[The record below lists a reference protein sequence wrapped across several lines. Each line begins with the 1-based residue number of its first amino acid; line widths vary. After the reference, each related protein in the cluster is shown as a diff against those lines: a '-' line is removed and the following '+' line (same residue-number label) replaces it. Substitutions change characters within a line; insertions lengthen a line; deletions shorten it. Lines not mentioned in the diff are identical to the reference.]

1 MLVPSEGH
9 IIYLTLYTMA
19 AAPRRIG
26 LVIPKKTPVAAS
38 LLSVA
43 PPRPSIFDEGAE
55 RPAPPDDVHGAIR
68 RAQEIR
74 AAQAAAATEAAAAS
88 SDAAA
93 AYDYDSWKGTV
104 DEAAARDREARKAAQ
119 LRGAPPREARYITSL
134 LAKAA
139 ERKRERDSIFDRMHA
154 KELAAEEGAA
164 GTSEKFVTPAY
175 QAVLAERAAAEAE
188 ELKRA
193 AREVHVGAT
202 GSMADFY
209 TNLMTRNV
217 SFGAAPPSA
226 TAAAAPVVVP
236 SPAAAAALPVAA
248 ALAGVK
254 RDRGVRD
261 DLAPAPPAACAERAA
276 PESERVSQVPQD
288 AAATA
293 AAARH
298 LPRSAP
304 VFVEPGGGPAESL
317 LATGTAAA
325 QSSHPQPTAAP
336 ARRIPVSQDA
346 IAQARAAALARLEAR
361 KAAAA
366 ASNTG

>member
-1 MLVPSEGH
+1 M
-9 IIYLTLYTMA
+9 
-19 AAPRRIG
+19 
-26 LVIPKKTPVAAS
+26 AAS
-38 LLSVA
+38 LRTVA
-43 PPRPSIFDEGAE
+43 PPRPCVFDEGAE

-74 AAQAAAATEAAAAS
+74 AAQAVAATEAAAAS

-119 LRGAPPREARYITSL
+119 QRGAPPREARYITSL

-209 TNLMTRNV
+209 SNLMTRNV
-217 SFGAAPPSA
+217 SFGAAPPPP
-226 TAAAAPVVVP
+226 TAAAAPAVVP
-236 SPAAAAALPVAA
+236 SPAAAAAPPVARAA

-254 RDRGVRD
+254 RDRGERD
-261 DLAPAPPAACAERAA
+261 DVAPAPCAASAGPAA
-276 PESERVSQVPQD
+276 PDSERVSRAAPVPLG
-288 AAATA
+288 AAAMA
-293 AAARH
+293 AAASSM
-298 LPRSAP
+298 PQSAP
-304 VFVEPGGGPAESL
+304 IVVEPRGGPAEPL
-317 LATGTAAA
+317 GTAAA
-325 QSSHPQPTAAP
+325 EPLQSQPTVAP
-336 ARRIPVSQDA
+336 APRIPVSQDA
-346 IAQARAAALARLEAR
+346 IALARAAALARVEAR
-361 KAAAA
+361 KAAAQAA